1 MRAYTS
7 IRNGSRDPGSSMTRS
22 RPPIVATRA
31 VNQYRRRDILPY
43 LCLRY
48 CLENQATRSNEW
60 LRRVAIRLA
69 KQRAPLRYYCLKH
82 FKELRGGK
90 TDLRDIFVPGAVEA
104 VAEAVLLSRCSVASH
119 VFGTP
124 RDVFSY
130 RLAEGDDRQGIF
142 QHYSSGLRARHAAVA
157 RACRAEPGQIV
168 AYRDIK
174 AYYPSISLAKART
187 TWERYAAEA
196 GLDADD
202 VSLGVALIEG
212 HRGCNPSAPDNLLVG
227 PMLSHL
233 IGNLVLRDLD
243 TEFAGHPS
251 VRYFRYVD
259 DIILVGEHSRVVE
272 ASSRLSSR
280 LAAIHLQ
287 MHPAGSSKNF
297 DVSAEEWLKGEYD
310 YADSNER
317 PSWKTLIGELK
328 TFLIHNPSQREA
340 LAVALRNEGIR
351 IPVVDY
357 SSAIAEQTY
366 LTQLAEWAKCRW
378 YRAIG
383 KAASIVG
390 IVQQARE
397 LAERFEEGL
406 AETADHFKSASLFG
420 RKRFA
425 PKLRYRLN
433 RLAYLAPPDRLPG
446 IKSAVDGIPEVAC
459 HAAVIDS
466 LYADTIDS
474 ILGYGCNASN
484 VVAQV
489 IRANGAPV
497 RCGLSNLSDTMTQ
510 SLSMFPLNG
519 VNVQTNAALSPR
531 ANDLWEFA
539 TVGYSEAA
547 ARGSCPVLREATCL
561 HGSGP
566 LRHAGIL
573 NTAFDVE
580 EIASWDAIDGDMTS
594 GAS

>member
-1 MRAYTS
+1 MTS
-7 IRNGSRDPGSSMTRS
+7 I
-22 RPPIVATRA
+22 RPPIVVTRA

-48 CLENQATRSNEW
+48 CFASQATRSGDW
-60 LRRVAIRLA
+60 LRRVAVRLA
-69 KQRAPLRYYCLKH
+69 KQRDPLRYYCLKH

-90 TDLRDIFVPGAVEA
+90 PDLRDIFVPGAIEA
-104 VAEAVLLSRCSVASH
+104 VAEAVLLNRCSLAPH
-119 VFGTP
+119 VFENP

-130 RLAEGDDRQGIF
+130 RLAGGDDRQGLF
-142 QHYSSGLRARHAAVA
+142 QHYSSGLRERHAAVA
-157 RACRAEPGQIV
+157 RACRAKPRQVV

-187 TWERYAAEA
+187 TWERYATEA
-196 GLDADD
+196 GLHADD
-202 VSLGVALIEG
+202 VGLGAALIEG
-212 HRGCNPSAPDNLLVG
+212 QRGCNPSAPDNLLVG

-259 DIILVGEHSRVVE
+259 DIILVGGHSQVVE
-272 ASSRLSSR
+272 ASSQLSGR
-280 LAAIHLQ
+280 LAGISLQ
-287 MHPAGSSKNF
+287 MHPAGSSKNI
-297 DVSAEEWLKGEYD
+297 DVSSEEWLTGEND

-328 TFLIHNPSQREA
+328 TFLIRNPSQREA

-366 LTQLAEWAKCRW
+366 LTKLAEWAEYRW
-378 YRAIG
+378 YRVIG
-383 KAASIVG
+383 KAASIAG
-390 IVQQARE
+390 IVQQARV

-406 AETADHFKSASLFG
+406 VETADRFNAASLFG
-420 RKRFA
+420 RKRFV

-446 IKSAVDGIPEVAC
+446 ISDAVAGIPDVAC
-459 HAAVIDS
+459 HAAVIES
-466 LYADTIDS
+466 LYAGTIDS
-474 ILGYGCNASN
+474 ILRYGCNASN

-489 IRANGAPV
+489 MRANGTAA
-497 RCGLSNLSDTMTQ
+497 RCGLSILSESMTQ

-519 VNVQTNAALSPR
+519 VDVRTTGDLSPQ
-531 ANDLWEFA
+531 AKDLWEFA
-539 TVGYSEAA
+539 TVGYSETV
-547 ARGSCPVLREATCL
+547 ARGSCRVLREATCL

-573 NTAFDVE
+573 STAFDVE